1 MNTDFETFLK
11 HNKKS
16 AEEREIRILREII
29 SNHESRLTS
38 IEGIDDKVS
47 NLMQLL
53 KSDQFTINYL

>member
-29 SNHESRLTS
+29 NNHESRLTS

-53 KSDQFTINYL
+53 KSD